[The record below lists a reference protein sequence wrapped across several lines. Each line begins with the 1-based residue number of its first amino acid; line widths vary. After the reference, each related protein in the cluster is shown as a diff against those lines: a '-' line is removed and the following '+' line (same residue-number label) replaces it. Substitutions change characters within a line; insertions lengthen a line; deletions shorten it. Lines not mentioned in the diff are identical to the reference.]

1 MYLMRRVLLS
11 SALALVLFA
20 APSVHAASLEVSGWL
35 PYWREATST
44 ARALEKLDHLTEI
57 NPFVYDI
64 KSDGTLHDYAG
75 IDKEPWISLIAEA
88 KRKKVR
94 VIPTIM
100 WSDAAAMHRILG
112 NYESRVALEDEIL
125 AEVTKHGFDGID
137 IDFEGKWYETRD
149 HFSTFLKGL
158 QMRFPKKWVMCTI
171 EARTPLDSRYEST
184 PPEGAGQYANDY
196 KAIHKYCDRVRIM
209 AYDQGAIDLR
219 LNRAAN
225 QAPYVPVADVRWVEK
240 TIKEALKF
248 IPKHKIS
255 IGVPT
260 YGYEYR
266 VTPLSEQGFRYE
278 RQWALNPKYA
288 HDLIAEYGVVAKR
301 NAAGELSFTYI
312 PTHNEKG
319 DPTAVPHAFQ
329 QSQVAAVSLGAIN
342 QNTVGNAAAVV
353 TNGTYNIVWWS
364 DAKAIEDKIK
374 LAKKLGV
381 RGISVFKIDGGED
394 PAIWS
399 ILPKV
404 R

>member
-1 MYLMRRVLLS
+1 MRRALLNG
-11 SALALVLFA
+11 ALAFFVACAFPA
-20 APSVHAASLEVSGWL
+20 QAASLEVSGWL

-75 IDKEPWISLIAEA
+75 IDKEPWTSLLAEA

-125 AEVTKHGFDGID
+125 AEVEKYGFDGID

-171 EARTPLDSRYEST
+171 EARTPLDSRYESK

-196 KAIHKYCDRVRIM
+196 RAINKYCDRVRIM

-266 VTPLSEQGFRYE
+266 VTPLSEQGFKYE

-288 HDLIAEYGVVAKR
+288 HDLIAEYGVTPQR
-301 NAAGELSFTYI
+301 NVAGELSFTYM
-312 PTHNEKG
+312 PTHTAPG
-319 DPTAVPHAFQ
+319 DQTGRPLTAFE
-329 QSQVAAVSLGAIN
+329 QSQVAAVSLGAVN
-342 QNTVGNAAAVV
+342 QQVVGNTARVTVG
-353 TNGTYNIVWWS
+353 GSYNIVWWS
-364 DAKAIEDKIK
+364 DARAIEDKIK

-381 RGISVFKIDGGED
+381 RGVSIFKIDGGED
-394 PAIWS
+394 PALWD

>member
-1 MYLMRRVLLS
+1 MFRLLLS
-11 SALALVLFA
+11 SLVALALFAPATSFA
-20 APSVHAASLEVSGWL
+20 APLEVSGWL

-57 NPFVYDI
+57 NPFVYDV

-75 IDKEPWISLIAEA
+75 IDKEPWTSLIAEA

-112 NYESRVALEDEIL
+112 NYETRVALEDEIL
-125 AEVTKHGFDGID
+125 AEVEKYDFDGID

-149 HFSTFLKGL
+149 YFSTFLKGL

-171 EARTPLDSRYEST
+171 ESRTPLTSRYDGV
-184 PPEGAGQYANDY
+184 PPEGAGKYANDY
-196 KAIHKYCDRVRIM
+196 VAINKYCDRVRIM
-209 AYDQGAIDLR
+209 AYDQGSIDVQ
-219 LNRAAN
+219 LNKAAN

-240 TIKEALKF
+240 TVKEALKF

-260 YGYEYR
+260 YGYEYT

-278 RQWALNPKYA
+278 RQWALNPRYA
-288 HDLIAEYGVVAKR
+288 HDLVAEYGVRPQR
-301 NAAGELSFTYI
+301 NSAGELSFTYV
-312 PTHNEKG
+312 PTHAAGG
-319 DPTAVPHAFQ
+319 DPTAVPPAFQ
-329 QSQVAAVSLGAIN
+329 QSQIAAVSLGAIN
-342 QNTVGNAAAVV
+342 QHPVGNTAAVV
-353 TNGTYNIVWWS
+353 TDGRYNIVWWS

-381 RGISVFKIDGGED
+381 RGISIFKIDGGED
-394 PAIWS
+394 PALWD